1 MGVFETLIRI
11 SSFSFAL
18 LVYKE
23 MFAERFNSMKH
34 TRHTQ
39 PFTRVAATTAVAALA
54 TMGLAV
60 PAANAE
66 GGGAKDLFADN
77 THNLA
82 GGGGV

>member
-54 TMGLAV
+54 TMGLAM
-60 PAANAE
+60 PAANADE
-66 GGGAKDLFADN
+66 GGGSK
-77 THNLA
+77 
-82 GGGGV
+82 GSSSR